1 MNTIKR
7 RIMKKINLFLIGLLI
22 IPGLLLT
29 SCDRGDDIM
38 AENPI
43 FKPTFETL
51 KEHMLT
57 NNLDI
62 GYILSGP
69 DGSTK
74 FVAGAPAEADL
85 DAFLNKYSIFDIRNA
100 GDFAAGHIAGAK
112 NVAFTDILDEAANA
126 SKPILVVCYTGQTA
140 CYATSLLR
148 LYGYPTAQ
156 ALKWGMSGWNAETA
170 GPWNGNTGDAAK
182 GNANWSYDA
191 APSITVYDDPE
202 LSSLSQ
208 DGSEI
213 LRQRV
218 EDVVAAGFK
227 TAKGGDVLANPSNYF
242 VNNYFS
248 AADYDGFGHIKE
260 AQRIKEELMLD
271 GDGYRALD
279 PGNNAKV
286 ITYCYTGQT
295 SAVMTAW
302 LRVLG
307 YDAYSMTFGM
317 NGIYHSNQ
325 AWSANQWGVGSSVPK
340 NLPLV
345 K

>member
-1 MNTIKR
+1 
-7 RIMKKINLFLIGLLI
+7 MKKISLYLIGLLFV
-22 IPGLLLT
+22 PALLLT
-29 SCDRGDDIM
+29 SCDRGDDIL

-51 KEHMLT
+51 KEHMVA

-62 GYILSGP
+62 NYIRAGP
-69 DGSTK
+69 DGQTK

-85 DAFLNKYSIFDIRNA
+85 DAFLNKYTIFDIRRA
-100 GDFAAGHIAGAK
+100 DDFAAGHIKGAI
-112 NVAFTDILDEAANA
+112 NVPFGDILDEAAKA
-126 SKPILVVCYTGQTA
+126 PKQILVVCYTGQTA

-148 LYGYPTAQ
+148 LYGYPNTQ
-156 ALKWGMSGWNAETA
+156 SLKWGMSGWNAATA

-182 GNANWSYDA
+182 GNPNWSYDG
-191 APSITVYDDPE
+191 APAITVFDDPE

-227 TAKGGDVLANPSNYF
+227 TASGGDVLSNPANYF
-242 VNNYFS
+242 INNYFS
-248 AADYDGFGHIKE
+248 AADYDGFGHVKN
-260 AQRIKEELMLD
+260 AFRIKEELKLE
-271 GDGYRALD
+271 GDGYRALNPD
-279 PGNNAKV
+279 DNAKV

-317 NGIYHSNQ
+317 NGVFHSNP
-325 AWSANQWGVGSSVPK
+325 AWTTNQWGVGSSVPK
-340 NLPLV
+340 NLPLE

>member
-1 MNTIKR
+1 
-7 RIMKKINLFLIGLLI
+7 MKKLSLYIVGLLI
-22 IPGLLLT
+22 LPALLLI
-29 SCDRGDDIM
+29 SCDRGEDIS

-43 FKPTFETL
+43 FTPTFTVL
-51 KEHMLT
+51 KEYMLD

-62 GYILSGP
+62 NYILSGP
-69 DGSTK
+69 NGETK

-85 DAFLNKYSIFDIRNA
+85 DAFLNKYTIFDIRTA
-100 GDFAAGHIAGAK
+100 DAFGAGHIEGAI
-112 NVAFTDILDEAANA
+112 NVAFGDILTEAAKA
-126 SKPILVVCYTGQTA
+126 PKQILVVCYTGQTA

-148 LYGYPTAQ
+148 LYGYSKTQ
-156 ALKWGMSGWNAETA
+156 SLKWGMSGWNPSTA
-170 GPWNGNTGDAAK
+170 GSWNNNTGDEAK
-182 GNANWSYDA
+182 GHSNWSYDA
-191 APSITVYDDPE
+191 EPSISVYDDPE
-202 LSSLSQ
+202 IASLSQ

-218 EDVVAAGFK
+218 EDAVAAGFK
-227 TAKGGDVLANPSNYF
+227 TASGSDVLSNPANYF

-248 AADYDGFGHIKE
+248 LTDYDGFGHIKE
-260 AQRIKEELMLD
+260 ANRVKDELKLD
-271 GDGYRALD
+271 GDGYKGLD
-279 PGNNAKV
+279 SDKSANL

-317 NGIYHSNQ
+317 NGIYHSNP
-325 AWSANQWGVGSSVPK
+325 AWTTNQWGVGSSVPK

-345 K
+345 Q

>member
-1 MNTIKR
+1 
-7 RIMKKINLFLIGLLI
+7 MKKFSLYLIGLLF
-22 IPGLLLT
+22 IPALLLT
-29 SCDRGDDIM
+29 SCDRGDDIL

-43 FKPTFETL
+43 FKQPFELL
-51 KEHMLT
+51 KEHMVD

-62 GYILSGP
+62 NYVLSGP
-69 DGSTK
+69 NGETN

-85 DAFLNKYSIFDIRNA
+85 DAFLNKYTIFDIRRA
-100 GDFAAGHIAGAK
+100 DDFAGGHIKGAI
-112 NVAFTDILDEAANA
+112 NVPFSDILDQAANA
-126 SKPILVVCYTGQTA
+126 PKQILVVCYTGQTA

-156 ALKWGMSGWNAETA
+156 ALKWGMSGWNPATA
-170 GPWNGNTGDAAK
+170 GSWNNNTGDAAK
-182 GNANWSYDA
+182 DNPNWSYDG
-191 APSITVYDDPE
+191 APSNTVFDDPE

-227 TAKGGDVLANPSNYF
+227 TVSGGDVLSNPANYF
-242 VNNYFS
+242 INNYFS
-248 AADYDGFGHIKE
+248 AADYGAFGHVKN
-260 AQRIKEELMLD
+260 AFRIKEELKLD
-271 GDGYRALD
+271 GDGYKSLNSD
-279 PGNNAKV
+279 DNAKV
-286 ITYCYTGQT
+286 VTYCYTGQT

-302 LRVLG
+302 LRVIG

-317 NGIYHSNQ
+317 NGVFHSNP
-325 AWSANQWGVGSSVPK
+325 AWSTNQWGVGSSVPK
-340 NLPLV
+340 NLPLE